1 MGEENDL
8 VHLNESETFYFTAT
22 YLKFFFNFSQ
32 LKYLHHLFIDVLLVE
47 HFVLIKTNKTHL
59 IVQIIVI
66 HHAMRNV
73 LSLS

>member
-32 LKYLHHLFIDVLLVE
+32 LKYLHHLFIDVL
-47 HFVLIKTNKTHL
+47 
-59 IVQIIVI
+59 
-66 HHAMRNV
+66 
-73 LSLS
+73 